1 MKIVWDEPK
10 RLANLAK
17 HQLDFATLDFAYFLR
32 AVVLPGHS
40 GRMRAVGVYDGV
52 LVKAVIF
59 VPLGSEAISVISMRP
74 ANPKERRHLNAQAP

>member
-32 AVVLPGHS
+32 AWFYRGTLG
-40 GRMRAVGVYDGV
+40 GCE
-52 LVKAVIF
+52 
-59 VPLGSEAISVISMRP
+59 PLASMT
-74 ANPKERRHLNAQAP
+74 ACL